1 MKMGDE
7 TLTLTGELLE
17 MDDDEIDLGERLDT
31 GTELSVDNEDDHL
44 PEATLGTGEDGEI
57 TNVRYPVSARKGQ
70 EIAVLTD
77 VKNTGDK
84 TCEFRVYLKNPEG
97 KTIDKEP
104 DTYKSVAPGETATI
118 KTSTEWDARWAM
130 PGYDWNLSV
139 ELWEIDFLGGNDR
152 LDTRHFT
159 IKMGEPKEA
168 GKIVNIQYPATA
180 RKGQEIAVTATI
192 KNTGTKTSEYRVYLF
207 NPEGKTIDK
216 EPDTY
221 RSVAPGG
228 TATIK
233 TSTEWD
239 PRWAMP
245 GYDWN
250 LRLVLYD
257 IDLLNWKDRLDERS
271 FTVKLGKENGAP
283 PIPEEVCEEGEVVGD
298 MICRGGVYVPIDA
311 KPCSPEG
318 AYDATGTKICRGG
331 VWMPVGEEPG
341 VGCTVEG
348 AYSADG
354 TKICRGGV
362 WVSVGEEPEVP
373 GVSKY
378 LTVDEANERVRTGLP
393 CYIKCVLPILDMLP
407 GLPYIQGIPI
417 LPGFAI
423 TEKP

>member
-1 MKMGDE
+1 MDNE

-17 MDDDEIDLGERLDT
+17 MDDDEIELDEKLDT
-31 GTELSVDNEDDHL
+31 GTELSVDNEADYL
-44 PEATLGTGEDGEI
+44 PEATLGTGEVGRI
-57 TNVRYPVSARKGQ
+57 TNVRYPATARKGQ

-77 VKNTGDK
+77 VENTGDK

-118 KTSTEWDARWAM
+118 KTSTAWDPLWAM

-139 ELWEIDFLGGNDR
+139 ELWEIDFLSANDR

-159 IKMGEPKEA
+159 IKLGEPKEA
-168 GKIVNIQYPATA
+168 GKIVNIQYPASA
-180 RKGQEIAVTATI
+180 KKGQEIAVTATI

-221 RSVAPGG
+221 KSVAPGY
-228 TATIK
+228 TTILK

-239 PRWAMP
+239 ARWAMP

-271 FTVKLGKENGAP
+271 FTVRLVKDGVKP
-283 PIPEEVCEEGEVVGD
+283 PIDEVCEEGEVVGD
-298 MICRGGVYVPIDA
+298 MICRGGVFVPITPEDE
-311 KPCSPEG
+311 CTVEG

-331 VWMPVGEEPG
+331 VWVTVGEEPG
-341 VGCTVEG
+341 AGCTVEG

-362 WVSVGEEPEVP
+362 WATVGEEPEVP
-373 GVSKY
+373 GVRKY
-378 LTVDEANERVRTGLP
+378 LTVTEANERVRKGLP
-393 CYIKCVLPILDMLP
+393 CYIKCILPILDLLP
-407 GLPYIQGIPI
+407 GLPYMQGIPI